1 MLASLEG
8 KRVAILA
15 TDGFEQ
21 IELTKPWEALTRAGA
36 KVEIVS
42 PKAYEIQGF
51 NHLEPGEMFAV
62 DKRLDQAKAA
72 DYDALVIPGGVFN
85 PDQLRTDDDATHF
98 ARAFIEADK
107 PVAAICHAPWVLI
120 DAEVVAGRV
129 MTAVKP
135 VRTDLANAGAN
146 VVDEAVVVD
155 GHLITSRG
163 PDDLPAFCDRLIRMV
178 AGEPLAAVPSAVA
191 FI

>member
-8 KRVAILA
+8 KKVAILA

-21 IELTKPWEALTRAGA
+21 LELTRPWEALTRAGA

-129 MTAVKP
+129 MTAVKS

-146 VVDEAVVVD
+146 VVDEEVVVD

>member
-1 MLASLEG
+1 
-8 KRVAILA
+8 
-15 TDGFEQ
+15 
-21 IELTKPWEALTRAGA
+21 
-36 KVEIVS
+36 
-42 PKAYEIQGF
+42 
-51 NHLEPGEMFAV
+51 MFAV
-62 DKRLDQAKAA
+62 DKRLDQARAD

-146 VVDEAVVVD
+146 VVDEEVVVD
-155 GHLITSRG
+155 GHLITTRG

-178 AGEPLAAVPSAVA
+178 AGEPLAAVPEAVA